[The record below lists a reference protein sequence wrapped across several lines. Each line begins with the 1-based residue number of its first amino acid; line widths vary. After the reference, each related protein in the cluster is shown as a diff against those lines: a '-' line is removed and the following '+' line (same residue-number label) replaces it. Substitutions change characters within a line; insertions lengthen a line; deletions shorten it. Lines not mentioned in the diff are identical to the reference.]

1 MRRGTGEA
9 PCPPA
14 GFWEGNGK
22 RQHFVVRL
30 MAKRGQGHLIGWFQG
45 HHGLSSVISSACRR
59 THLFWTKS
67 SPVLDRITQTSTCVW
82 AVSRPQ
88 GNVSGTTDILDCIM
102 VLYYLWHKAWLV
114 FPTHTHQ
121 AFHRKMVVSSRAYV
135 ITFFA
140 WGGMYVLSSAI
151 RDFYCLLPVWPW
163 LVLQRVAGTF
173 WRIRWWWTGSTWFGR
188 SKVTYGGNLSSCT
201 CRWLFYIVPPIKE
214 ISLPPDNVKVNL
226 NTF

>member
-1 MRRGTGEA
+1 MRRGMGEA

-22 RQHFVVRL
+22 RQHFLVRL

-67 SPVLDRITQTSTCVW
+67 SPVLDRITQTSMCVW

-102 VLYYLWHKAWLV
+102 VLYYLWHKARLV
-114 FPTHTHQ
+114 FPTDTHQ
-121 AFHRKMVVSSRAYV
+121 AFRRKMVVSSRAYV
-135 ITFFA
+135 ITIFA
-140 WGGMYVLSSAI
+140 WGGMYVLSWAI
-151 RDFYCLLPVWPW
+151 RDFYCLLSRVT
-163 LVLQRVAGTF
+163 LACLAEGSGDVLADPLMVDWF
-173 WRIRWWWTGSTWFGR
+173 NLIRKKQS
-188 SKVTYGGNLSSCT
+188 
-201 CRWLFYIVPPIKE
+201 YIRRE
-214 ISLPPDNVKVNL
+214 SELMYM
-226 NTF
+226 